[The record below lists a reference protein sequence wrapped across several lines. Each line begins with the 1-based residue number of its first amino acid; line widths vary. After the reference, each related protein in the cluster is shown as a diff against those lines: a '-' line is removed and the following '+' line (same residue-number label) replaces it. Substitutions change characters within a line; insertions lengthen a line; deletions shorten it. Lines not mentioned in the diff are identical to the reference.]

1 MVYRKHIIILVFIL
15 IVTLFFSCKRKDKVI
30 LNQAAWSSKDPI
42 AIPFVQRNNQKSA
55 ENLVFNP
62 SFEIGKIYYE
72 KNNIKSFDVTGWKK
86 IGENVHWVD
95 TEINSYADDEVFDGT
110 HAIKIFRSK
119 TDETE
124 DLGVGIISDYI
135 KVIPGNY
142 SLSLYLKLENIC
154 PNRARLGTKLH
165 DAVNI
170 RLQFFDKN
178 KIEIS
183 SDEYDPF
190 RHTKIDNAF
199 KSLNLTNYWNI
210 SQFGW
215 GKVNAQSAK
224 YPFLNG
230 DIPDETRYVKIFIGL
245 KGTGTMWVDKVNFN
259 YTKQNFTFLERMKP
273 YFDSSFTAYE
283 LLLPQPQY
291 IKKLEPSIFYS
302 NKRFPII
309 LIPNKPQEKTLLAA
323 QKIKDVFDDIFSHS
337 LESYSSNN
345 VKILTHINHLEINEK
360 NNFIVSIGN
369 TSVFNTYRNLLPDS
383 LIKDKEQGYFIN
395 QLNEAPNIVFLWGN
409 DDEGN
414 YNAALTF
421 NQLLDEKE
429 FLYYSADIIDYPDFV
444 QRGFLLHEYSG
455 TLDQMEKNIQYFSD
469 HKLNHAYF
477 EVYDDNSNYYP
488 FQNISTQFF
497 IGKTS
502 AMIDLLKFNYT
513 NHPDIDYSS
522 QQNDFRQKTTFIANK
537 ISALTHP
544 GLENILIKGDYFQSY
559 NSSNP
564 EWIKFYTNEDISIN
578 LQKYHIDL
586 LNKLTKTL
594 NVNLE
599 FMPPWSRL
607 DFINMGMGQ
616 AEFYYRD
623 LTRNITSNIPFYW
636 TGGSYC
642 SPSIDY
648 AEWFRMNKLVKTN
661 PVLFDNSLNY
671 SLLRFRADDAKS
683 YYVGKLRTLS
693 LFEPLKADYPD
704 HFHQLNNRGK
714 VVLNIDYF
722 TKLNIIKTLTAANY
736 YWNTENY
743 NADKTIWKLLVKYY
757 GQENA
762 KNLVYFN
769 DAYFGLKESTQKI
782 KNNGVNNKNSHIA
795 NQFLEDLNYYSGL
808 LEKEMA
814 EKDLLYELIQFKNE
828 LVNDYQS
835 FLSTQNY

>member
-1 MVYRKHIIILVFIL
+1 M
-15 IVTLFFSCKRKDKVI
+15 
-30 LNQAAWSSKDPI
+30 
-42 AIPFVQRNNQKSA
+42 
-55 ENLVFNP
+55 
-62 SFEIGKIYYE
+62 
-72 KNNIKSFDVTGWKK
+72 
-86 IGENVHWVD
+86 
-95 TEINSYADDEVFDGT
+95 
-110 HAIKIFRSK
+110 
-119 TDETE
+119 
-124 DLGVGIISDYI
+124 
-135 KVIPGNY
+135 
-142 SLSLYLKLENIC
+142 YLKLESIC

-190 RHTKIDNAF
+190 RQTKIDNAF

-210 SQFGW
+210 RQFGW
-215 GKVNAQSAK
+215 GKINAQSAK
-224 YPFLNG
+224 YPFFNG

-259 YTKQNFTFLERMKP
+259 YTKQNFTFLERMNP

-283 LLLPQPQY
+283 LLLPQPKY
-291 IKKLEPSIFYS
+291 IKKLEPSIFYT
-302 NKRFPII
+302 KEKFPII
-309 LIPNKPQEKTLLAA
+309 LVPNNSKQKTLLAA
-323 QKIKDVFDDIFSHS
+323 KKIKNAFDDIFSHS
-337 LESYSSNN
+337 LKSYSSKKVRIVTN
-345 VKILTHINHLEINEK
+345 INQNEIDK
-360 NNFIVSIGN
+360 NNFIVSLGN
-369 TSVFNTYRNLLPDS
+369 TSLFNTYQNLMPDS
-383 LIKDKEQGYFIN
+383 SIKDKEQGYFIN
-395 QLNEAPNIVFLWGN
+395 QLNEAPNIVFLWGC
-409 DDEGN
+409 DDEGI

-421 NQLLDEKE
+421 NQLLDEKN
-429 FLYYSADIIDYPDFV
+429 FLFNSAVIIDYPDFV
-444 QRGFLLHEYSG
+444 QRGFLLHEYAG
-455 TLDQMEKNIQYFSD
+455 TLTQMKKNIQYFSD

-477 EVYDDNSNYYP
+477 EVYDENSKYYP
-488 FQNISTQFF
+488 FQKISPEFF
-497 IGKTS
+497 DGQTS
-502 AMIDLLKFNYT
+502 AMIDLLKFNYA
-513 NHPDIDYSS
+513 NHLDIDYSIK
-522 QQNDFRQKTTFIANK
+522 QNDFRQKTTFIANK

-544 GLENILIKGDYFQSY
+544 GLENILIKGDYLQSY

-564 EWIKFYTNEDISIN
+564 EWIKFYTNEDISVN

-586 LNKLTKTL
+586 LKKLTKIL
-594 NVNLE
+594 KVNLE

-623 LTRNITSNIPFYW
+623 LTRNITNNIPVYW

-648 AEWFRMNKLVKTN
+648 AEWFRMNKLVKAN

-671 SLLRFRADDAKS
+671 SLLRFKDEEAKS

-704 HFHQLNNRGK
+704 HFHQLNNSGK
-714 VVLNIDYF
+714 IVLNIDSF

-757 GQENA
+757 GTENA

-769 DAYFGLKESTQKI
+769 DAYFGLKELCQKI
-782 KNNGVNNKNSHIA
+782 KNNGINNKNSRIA
-795 NQFLEDLNYYSGL
+795 NKFLEDLNYYSEL
-808 LEKEMA
+808 LEKKIIDKEF
-814 EKDLLYELIQFKNE
+814 LNELTQFKNE
-828 LVNDYQS
+828 LVYDYQTI
-835 FLSTQNY
+835 LSTQNY

>member
-1 MVYRKHIIILVFIL
+1 MIYRKHIIILVFTL
-15 IVTLFFSCKRKDKVI
+15 IVTTIFSCKRKDKVI

-42 AIPFVQRNNQKSA
+42 AIPFAQRNNQKST

-72 KNNIKSFDVTGWKK
+72 KSNIKSFDVTGWKK
-86 IGENVHWVD
+86 TGENVQWVD
-95 TEINSYADDEVFDGT
+95 IETNPFSDDEVFEGT
-110 HAIKIFRSK
+110 HAIKVFRSQ

-142 SLSLYLKLENIC
+142 SLSMYLKLESIC

-190 RHTKIDNAF
+190 RQTKIDNAF

-210 SQFGW
+210 RQFGW
-215 GKVNAQSAK
+215 GKINAQSAK

-259 YTKQNFTFLERMKP
+259 YTKQNFTFLERMNP
-273 YFDSSFTAYE
+273 YFDSSFTVYE
-283 LLLPQPQY
+283 LLFPQPKY
-291 IKKLEPSIFYS
+291 IKKLEPTIFHT
-302 NKRFPII
+302 KEKFPII
-309 LIPNKPQEKTLLAA
+309 LVPNNSKQKTLLAA
-323 QKIKDVFDDIFSHS
+323 KKIKNAFDDIFSHS
-337 LESYSSNN
+337 LKSYSSK
-345 VKILTHINHLEINEK
+345 KIRIVTNINQNEIDK
-360 NNFIVSIGN
+360 NIFIVSLGN
-369 TSVFNTYRNLLPDS
+369 TSLFNTYQNLMPDS
-383 LIKDKEQGYFIN
+383 SIKDKEQGYFIN
-395 QLNEAPNIVFLWGN
+395 QLNEAPNIVFLWGC
-409 DDEGN
+409 DDKGI

-421 NQLLDEKE
+421 NQLLDEKN
-429 FLYYSADIIDYPDFV
+429 FLFNSAVIIDYPDFV
-444 QRGFLLHEYSG
+444 QRGFLLHEYGG
-455 TLDQMEKNIQYFSD
+455 TLTQMKKNIQYFSD

-477 EVYDDNSNYYP
+477 EVYDENSKYYP
-488 FQNISTQFF
+488 FQKISPDFF
-497 IGKTS
+497 DGQTS

-513 NHPDIDYSS
+513 NHLDIDYSIK
-522 QQNDFRQKTTFIANK
+522 QNDFRQKTTFIANK

-544 GLENILIKGDYFQSY
+544 GLENILIKGDYLQSY

-564 EWIKFYTNEDISIN
+564 EWIKFYTNEDISVN

-586 LNKLTKTL
+586 LKKLTKIL
-594 NVNLE
+594 KVNLE

-623 LTRNITSNIPFYW
+623 LTRNITNNIPVYW

-648 AEWFRMNKLVKTN
+648 AEWFRMNKLVKAN

-671 SLLRFRADDAKS
+671 SLLRFKDEEAKS

-704 HFHQLNNRGK
+704 HFHQLNNSGK
-714 VVLNIDYF
+714 IVLNIDSF

-757 GQENA
+757 GTENA

-769 DAYFGLKESTQKI
+769 DAYFGLKELCQKI
-782 KNNGVNNKNSHIA
+782 KNNGINNKNSRIA
-795 NQFLEDLNYYSGL
+795 NKFLEDLNYYSEL
-808 LEKEMA
+808 LEKKIIDKEF
-814 EKDLLYELIQFKNE
+814 LNELTQFKNE
-828 LVNDYQS
+828 LVYDYQTI
-835 FLSTQNY
+835 LSTQNY